1 MFCIFAAFH
10 PDGLFTITTLQ
21 SLNPTAPLFAIL
33 CYILFAGY
41 KAPSS
46 RKWQPF
52 NQHVLELLKTNQR
65 TILPSQFLLTA
76 SLIYFHIW
84 KEDNKELPLDTT
96 QSGMARPQDTPSLT
110 KEVHLDY
117 MQVLSQMFCII
128 LFLYL
133 QLTRNIVGEMKI
145 FGHFY
150 FPIN

>member
-1 MFCIFAAFH
+1 MFCIFAAFR
-10 PDGLFTITTLQ
+10 PDGFFTITTLQ
-21 SLNPTAPLFAIL
+21 SLNSTAPLFAIL

-46 RKWQPF
+46 REWQTF

-65 TILPSQFLLTA
+65 TILPSQFLLAA

-84 KEDNKELPLDTT
+84 KAKEDTKEIPLNTT
-96 QSGMARPQDTPSLT
+96 ESSLARPQDTPSLT

-117 MQVLSQMFCII
+117 MQVLSQMFCTI

-133 QLTRNIVGEMKI
+133 QLTRNIVGEMEI
-145 FGHFY
+145 FG
-150 FPIN
+150 

>member
-10 PDGLFTITTLQ
+10 QDGFFTITTLQ
-21 SLNPTAPLFAIL
+21 LLNPTVPLFAIL

-46 RKWQPF
+46 REWQTF

-65 TILPSQFLLTA
+65 TILPSQFLLAA

-84 KEDNKELPLDTT
+84 KEDTKELPLDTT
-96 QSGMARPQDTPSLT
+96 ENGMARPQDTPSLT

-117 MQVLSQMFCII
+117 MQVLSQMFCTI

-150 FPIN
+150 FPT

>member
-10 PDGLFTITTLQ
+10 QDGFFTITTLQ
-21 SLNPTAPLFAIL
+21 LLNPTVPLFAIL

-46 RKWQPF
+46 REWQTF

-65 TILPSQFLLTA
+65 TILPSQFLLAA

-84 KEDNKELPLDTT
+84 KKGTKEFPLETT
-96 QSGMARPQDTPSLT
+96 ERSMARPQNTPSPT
-110 KEVHLDY
+110 KEEHLDY
-117 MQVLSQMFCII
+117 MQVLSQMFCTI

-150 FPIN
+150 FPT

>member
-10 PDGLFTITTLQ
+10 QDGFFTITTLQ
-21 SLNPTAPLFAIL
+21 LLNPTVPLFAIL
-33 CYILFAGY
+33 CYILLAGY

-46 RKWQPF
+46 RERQTF

-84 KEDNKELPLDTT
+84 KEDTKELPLDTT
-96 QSGMARPQDTPSLT
+96 ESSMARLQDTPSVT

-117 MQVLSQMFCII
+117 MQVLSQMFCTI

-133 QLTRNIVGEMKI
+133 QLTRNIVGKMKI

-150 FPIN
+150 FRI